1 VGKSFRRKLTPV
13 FKWHNIFRV
22 SKKYVMKPQQQDTV
36 AKKESAVFVQTP
48 KGGTVNIKT
57 DHSLP
62 EAKEEGKADQ
72 SAEHTPTKSSG
83 EVTSGEAG

>member
-1 VGKSFRRKLTPV
+1 
-13 FKWHNIFRV
+13 
-22 SKKYVMKPQQQDTV
+22 MKPQQQDTE

-48 KGGTVNIKT
+48 EGQTINVQT

-62 EAKEEGKADQ
+62 EAAAKEEDADQ
-72 SAEHTPTKSSG
+72 TAENTPTKSSG